1 MQQQEREEKQINKQK
16 TSLKILP
23 VQLMTSLTQI
33 CISKKKKKSCKTLPN
48 RLNLENCCSCC
59 SLMF

>member
-33 CISKKKKKSCKTLPN
+33 CISKKKKKKVIKHFLID
-48 RLNLENCCSCC
+48 
-59 SLMF
+59 

>member
-23 VQLMTSLTQI
+23 VQLMASLTQI
-33 CISKKKKKSCKTLPN
+33 CISKKKKAIKHFLID
-48 RLNLENCCSCC
+48 
-59 SLMF
+59 